1 MAWRRRSPG
10 PRVQF
15 AASPCVSHRQHWDD
29 FFHLNR
35 RVHTSLD
42 AGVRSW
48 ARLPCTWLP
57 TVLESDT
64 IRGVYQG

>member
-10 PRVQF
+10 PRLQF

-42 AGVRSW
+42 A
-48 ARLPCTWLP
+48 A
-57 TVLESDT
+57 
-64 IRGVYQG
+64 